1 MDIMA
6 PVRAQNDEGIYSFR
20 CPCTM
25 LAAGIKPGRVH
36 MTIALWPT
44 SQIDTDKPIVGLK
57 TTADVQLL
65 LMEQETLSRGE
76 AGQTSW
82 IATGLKIEETQ

>member
-1 MDIMA
+1 
-6 PVRAQNDEGIYSFR
+6 
-20 CPCTM
+20 M
-25 LAAGIKPGRVH
+25 LAAAVKPAGVH
-36 MTIALWPT
+36 MTIALQPA
-44 SQIDTDKPIVGLK
+44 SHIDADKPTLGFK

>member
-1 MDIMA
+1 MSMHHVGRRRKGRRSAHDRSI
-6 PVRAQNDEGIYSFR
+6 
-20 CPCTM
+20 
-25 LAAGIKPGRVH
+25 AAH
-36 MTIALWPT
+36 Q
-44 SQIDTDKPIVGLK
+44 SHTDKPALGLK